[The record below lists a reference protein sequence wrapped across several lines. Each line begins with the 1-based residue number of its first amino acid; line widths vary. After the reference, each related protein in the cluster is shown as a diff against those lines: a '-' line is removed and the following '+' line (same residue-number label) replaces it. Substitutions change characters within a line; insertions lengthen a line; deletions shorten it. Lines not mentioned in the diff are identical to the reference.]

1 MYRGK
6 EMSYLEVKQLTK
18 VYGVNETRVIALD
31 HVSFSVEKGEFVAI
45 VGTSGS
51 GKSTLL
57 SLLGG
62 VDTPTSGNVY
72 LEGED
77 VLALKGAKRA
87 EFRRRK
93 IGFIFQE
100 YNLIP
105 VLNVEENIEIP
116 VRLVGIRLKPEQM
129 TKLLIMLNM
138 EERRYHLPEELS
150 GGQKQRVAIGRAY
163 AHKPA
168 LILADEPTGN
178 LDHATSVEIM
188 DLLRSSARKF
198 GQTLIVVTHDENI
211 AATAD
216 RIITISDGKIVS
228 DQVLWERENDTE
240 ENSDQNTVQKDPE
253 E

>member
-1 MYRGK
+1 
-6 EMSYLEVKQLTK
+6 MSYLEVKQLTK
-18 VYGVNETRVIALD
+18 VYGVNDTRVIALD
-31 HVSFSVEKGEFVAI
+31 HVSFSVEKGEFVAV

-62 VDTPTSGNVY
+62 VDTPTSGNVF

-116 VRLVGIRLKPEQM
+116 VRLDGIRLKPEQM

-216 RIITISDGKIVS
+216 RVITISDGKIVS
-228 DQVLWERENDTE
+228 DRVLRERENDTE

>member
-1 MYRGK
+1 
-6 EMSYLEVKQLTK
+6 MSFLEVRGLTK
-18 VYGVNETRVIALD
+18 VYGVNESRVVALD

-45 VGTSGS
+45 IGASGS

-62 VDTPTSGNVY
+62 VDTPDAGSV
-72 LEGED
+72 LLDGED
-77 VLALKGAKRA
+77 VHALKGAKRA
-87 EFRRRK
+87 EFRRRR

-116 VRLVGIRLKPEQM
+116 VRLDGIRLKPEQM
-129 TKLLIMLNM
+129 TRLLIMLHL

-178 LDHATSVEIM
+178 LDHANSVEIM
-188 DLLRSSARKF
+188 ELLRSTAKKLE
-198 GQTLIVVTHDENI
+198 QTLIVVTHDPDI
-211 AATAD
+211 AAAAD
-216 RIITISDGKIVS
+216 RIIRIADGRIVS
-228 DQVLWERENDTE
+228 DTRRREER
-240 ENSDQNTVQKDPE
+240 PE
-253 E
+253 ETDMTAEDTKSGSLEE

>member
-1 MYRGK
+1 
-6 EMSYLEVKQLTK
+6 MSFLEVKGLTK
-18 VYGVNETRVIALD
+18 VYGSEESKVVALD
-31 HVSFSVEKGEFVAI
+31 HVSFSVDKGEFVAVI
-45 VGTSGS
+45 GASGS

-62 VDTPTSGNVY
+62 IDKADLGSVVLD
-72 LEGED
+72 GED
-77 VLALKGAKRA
+77 VHSMKPARRA

-116 VRLVGIRLKPEQM
+116 VRLDGIRIKPENM
-129 TKLLIMLNM
+129 TRLLNM
-138 EERRYHLPEELS
+138 LGLEGRRYHMPDELS

-163 AHKPA
+163 AHHPA

-178 LDHATSVEIM
+178 LDHATGLEIM
-188 DLLRSSARKF
+188 TILKDSAKKF
-198 GQTLIVVTHDENI
+198 SQTMILVTHDESI
-211 AATAD
+211 AAMAD

-228 DQVLWERENDTE
+228 DAKVKNAVSTE
-240 ENSDQNTVQKDPE
+240 E
-253 E
+253 

>member
-1 MYRGK
+1 
-6 EMSYLEVKQLTK
+6 MSYLEVNGLTK
-18 VYGVNETRVIALD
+18 VYGSEETKVVALD

-45 VGTSGS
+45 VGASGS

-62 VDTPTSGNVY
+62 VDSATFGSVI
-72 LEGED
+72 LDGED
-77 VLALKGAKRA
+77 VHSMKAKQRA

-116 VRLVGIRLKPEQM
+116 VRLDGIRMKEENM
-129 TKLLIMLNM
+129 TKLLIMLGL
-138 EERRYHLPEELS
+138 EERRYHMPEELS

-163 AHKPA
+163 AHHPA

-178 LDHATSVEIM
+178 LDKATGMEIM
-188 DLLRSSARKF
+188 TLLRSSARKF
-198 GQTLIVVTHDENI
+198 SQTMILVTHDESI
-211 AATAD
+211 AAMAD

-228 DQVLWERENDTE
+228 DEVIKNAVSE
-240 ENSDQNTVQKDPE
+240 E
-253 E
+253 

>member
-1 MYRGK
+1 
-6 EMSYLEVKQLTK
+6 MSYLEVKGLTK
-18 VYGVNETRVIALD
+18 VYGSEETKVVALD
-31 HVSFSVEKGEFVAI
+31 HVSFNVEKGEFVAI
-45 VGTSGS
+45 VGASGS

-62 VDTPTSGNVY
+62 VDSATFGSVV
-72 LEGED
+72 LDGED
-77 VLALKGAKRA
+77 VHSMKAKQRA

-116 VRLVGIRLKPEQM
+116 VRLDGIRMKEENM
-129 TKLLIMLNM
+129 TKLLIMLGL
-138 EERRYHLPEELS
+138 EERRYHMPEELS

-163 AHKPA
+163 AHHPA

-178 LDHATSVEIM
+178 LDKATGMEIM
-188 DLLRSSARKF
+188 TLLRNSARKF
-198 GQTLIVVTHDENI
+198 SQTMILVTHDESI
-211 AATAD
+211 AAMAD

-228 DQVLWERENDTE
+228 DEVIRNAVSE
-240 ENSDQNTVQKDPE
+240 E
-253 E
+253 

>member
-1 MYRGK
+1 
-6 EMSYLEVKQLTK
+6 
-18 VYGVNETRVIALD
+18 
-31 HVSFSVEKGEFVAI
+31 
-45 VGTSGS
+45 
-51 GKSTLL
+51 
-57 SLLGG
+57 
-62 VDTPTSGNVY
+62 
-72 LEGED
+72 
-77 VLALKGAKRA
+77 
-87 EFRRRK
+87 
-93 IGFIFQE
+93 
-100 YNLIP
+100 
-105 VLNVEENIEIP
+105 
-116 VRLVGIRLKPEQM
+116 M

-228 DQVLWERENDTE
+228 DQVLREIENDTE

>member
-1 MYRGK
+1 
-6 EMSYLEVKQLTK
+6 MSYLEVNQLTK
-18 VYGVNETRVIALD
+18 VYGVNDTKVIALD

-62 VDTPTSGNVY
+62 VDTPTSGSVT
-72 LEGED
+72 LDGEKVFD
-77 VLALKGAKRA
+77 LKGTKRA

-116 VRLVGIRLKPEQM
+116 VRLDGIRLKPEQM

-188 DLLRSSARKF
+188 DLLRTSAEKY
-198 GQTLIVVTHDENI
+198 GQTLIVVTHDDNI

-216 RIITISDGKIVS
+216 RIIRISDGKIES
-228 DQVLWERENDTE
+228 DTRLRNREAKE
-240 ENSDQNTVQKDPE
+240 
-253 E
+253 

>member
-1 MYRGK
+1 
-6 EMSYLEVKQLTK
+6 MSYLQVKDLTK
-18 VYGVNETRVIALD
+18 VYGVNDTSVIALD

-62 VDTPTSGNVY
+62 VDTPTSGIVT
-72 LEGED
+72 LDGEE
-77 VLALKGAKRA
+77 VFKLKGTKRA

-116 VRLVGIRLKPEQM
+116 VRLDGIRLKPEQM

-178 LDHATSVEIM
+178 LDHATSMEIM
-188 DLLRSSARKF
+188 DLLRTSAEKY
-198 GQTLIVVTHDENI
+198 GQTLIVVTHDDNI

-216 RIITISDGKIVS
+216 RIIRISDGKIES
-228 DQVLWERENDTE
+228 DTRLRNKE
-240 ENSDQNTVQKDPE
+240 EKGAE
-253 E
+253 A

>member
-1 MYRGK
+1 
-6 EMSYLEVKQLTK
+6 MSYLEVNGLTK
-18 VYGVNETRVIALD
+18 VYGGNDETKVVALD

-45 VGTSGS
+45 VGASGS

-62 VDTPTSGNVY
+62 VDSATFGSVV
-72 LEGED
+72 LDGED
-77 VLALKGAKRA
+77 VHSMKAKQRA

-116 VRLVGIRLKPEQM
+116 VRLDGIRMKEESM
-129 TKLLIMLNM
+129 TKLLIMLGL
-138 EERRYHLPEELS
+138 EERRYHMPEELS

-163 AHKPA
+163 AHHPA

-178 LDHATSVEIM
+178 LDKATGMEIM
-188 DLLRSSARKF
+188 TLLRNSARKF
-198 GQTLIVVTHDENI
+198 SQTMILVTHDESI
-211 AATAD
+211 AAMAD

-228 DQVLWERENDTE
+228 DEVIRNAVSE
-240 ENSDQNTVQKDPE
+240 E
-253 E
+253 

>member
-1 MYRGK
+1 
-6 EMSYLEVKQLTK
+6 MSYLEVNGLTK
-18 VYGVNETRVIALD
+18 VYGGNDETKVVALD

-45 VGTSGS
+45 VGASGS

-62 VDTPTSGNVY
+62 VDSATFGSVV
-72 LEGED
+72 LDGED
-77 VLALKGAKRA
+77 VHSMKAKQRA

-116 VRLVGIRLKPEQM
+116 VRLDGIRMKEENL
-129 TKLLIMLNM
+129 TKLLIMLGL
-138 EERRYHLPEELS
+138 EERRYHMPEDLS

-163 AHKPA
+163 AHHPA

-178 LDHATSVEIM
+178 LDKATGMEIM
-188 DLLRSSARKF
+188 TLLKNSARKF
-198 GQTLIVVTHDENI
+198 SQTMILVTHDESI
-211 AATAD
+211 AAMAD

-228 DQVLWERENDTE
+228 DEVIRNAVSE
-240 ENSDQNTVQKDPE
+240 E
-253 E
+253 

>member
-1 MYRGK
+1 
-6 EMSYLEVKQLTK
+6 MSYLEVNGLTK
-18 VYGVNETRVIALD
+18 VYGSEETKVVALD
-31 HVSFSVEKGEFVAI
+31 HVSFNVEKGEFVAI

-62 VDTPTSGNVY
+62 VDTATFGSVV
-72 LEGED
+72 LDGED
-77 VLALKGAKRA
+77 VHSMKAKQRA

-116 VRLVGIRLKPEQM
+116 VRLDGIRMKEENM
-129 TKLLIMLNM
+129 TKLLIMLGL
-138 EERRYHLPEELS
+138 EERRYHMPEELS

-163 AHKPA
+163 AHHPA

-178 LDHATSVEIM
+178 LDRLQEDVNWLIE
-188 DLLRSSARKF
+188 KF
-198 GQTLIVVTHDENI
+198 DYRN
-211 AATAD
+211 AD
-216 RIITISDGKIVS
+216 ADWKESKDA
-228 DQVLWERENDTE
+228 
-240 ENSDQNTVQKDPE
+240 VQRGMQKLKGGYPADAPLKMKK
-253 E
+253 

>member
-1 MYRGK
+1 
-6 EMSYLEVKQLTK
+6 MSYLEVKGLTK
-18 VYGVNETRVIALD
+18 VYGGNDETKVVALD
-31 HVSFSVEKGEFVAI
+31 HVSFNVEKGEFVAI
-45 VGTSGS
+45 VGASGS

-62 VDTPTSGNVY
+62 VDSATFGSVV
-72 LEGED
+72 LDGED
-77 VLALKGAKRA
+77 VHSMKAKQRA

-116 VRLVGIRLKPEQM
+116 VRLDGVRMKEENM
-129 TKLLIMLNM
+129 TKLLIMLGL
-138 EERRYHLPEELS
+138 EERRYHMPEELS

-163 AHKPA
+163 AHHPA

-178 LDHATSVEIM
+178 LDKATGMEIM
-188 DLLRSSARKF
+188 TLLRNSARKF
-198 GQTLIVVTHDENI
+198 SQTMILVTHDESI
-211 AATAD
+211 AAMAD

-228 DQVLWERENDTE
+228 DEVIRNAVSE
-240 ENSDQNTVQKDPE
+240 E
-253 E
+253 

>member
-1 MYRGK
+1 
-6 EMSYLEVKQLTK
+6 MSYLEVKQLTK

-228 DQVLWERENDTE
+228 DQVLRERENDTE